1 MNDTTFS
8 YAGLLAERAA
18 WNRRFYV
25 IFKRLIDLVICIL
38 LLPLVIIPMALIA
51 LVIKLDSPGPVLFAQ
66 ERIGRGGKRFRIYKF
81 RTMVH
86 NHDDRADRA
95 FMQAFISGKVTST
108 EMPTRPRYK
117 PDNYGSI
124 TRLGY
129 MLRKTSLD
137 ELPQIFNVLKGNMSI
152 VGPRPHVPWEVDA
165 YKWWHEERL
174 WAVPGITG
182 LAQIKGRSELSFD
195 LMARYDIEYVR
206 NQSLMLDL
214 NILIRTFSSVL
225 FGRGAG

>member
-18 WNRRFYV
+18 WNRRLYL
-25 IFKRLIDLVICIL
+25 IFKRVLDLAICLIILPFVAILILV
-38 LLPLVIIPMALIA
+38 IA
-51 LVIKLDSPGPVLFAQ
+51 LVIKLDSPGPVFFVQ
-66 ERIGRGGKRFRIYKF
+66 ERIGKGGKRFRIYKF

-117 PDNYGSI
+117 PDNLGSI

-129 MLRKTSLD
+129 ILRKTSLD
-137 ELPQIFNVLKGNMSI
+137 EVPQIFNVLRGNMSI

-174 WAVPGITG
+174 WAQPGITG
-182 LAQIKGRSELSFD
+182 LAQIKGRSDLSFD

-214 NILIRTFSSVL
+214 NILRWTVMSVIFS
-225 FGRGAG
+225 RGAG

>member
-1 MNDTTFS
+1 MD
-8 YAGLLAERAA
+8 LA
-18 WNRRFYV
+18 V
-25 IFKRLIDLVICIL
+25 CLVILPVVVVIVL
-38 LLPLVIIPMALIA
+38 LIGLA
-51 LVIKLDSPGPVLFAQ
+51 IKLDSPGPVFFVQ

-81 RTMVH
+81 RSMSH

-95 FMQAFISGKVTST
+95 FMQAFISGKVVQT

-129 MLRKTSLD
+129 ILRKTSLD
-137 ELPQIFNVLKGNMSI
+137 EIPQIINVFQGNMSL

-165 YKWWHEERL
+165 YKWWQEERL
-174 WAVPGITG
+174 WALPGITG
-182 LAQIKGRSELSFD
+182 LAQIKGRSDLSFD

-206 NQSLMLDL
+206 NQSLALDL
-214 NILIRTFSSVL
+214 NILRWTVMSVL

>member
-8 YAGLLAERAA
+8 YAGVLAERAA
-18 WNRRFYV
+18 WNRRLYV
-25 IFKRLIDLVICIL
+25 FFKRVIDLAVC
-38 LLPLVIIPMALIA
+38 LVILPIAAIVMLGIA
-51 LVIKLDSPGPVLFAQ
+51 LAVKLDSPGPVFFVQ

-81 RTMVH
+81 RTMRH

-95 FMQAFISGKVTST
+95 FMQAFISGKVVQT

-129 MLRKTSLD
+129 ILRKTSLD
-137 ELPQIFNVLKGNMSI
+137 EIPQIINVFRGNMSL

-174 WAVPGITG
+174 WALPGITG
-182 LAQIKGRSELSFD
+182 LAQIKGRSDLSFD

-206 NQSLMLDL
+206 NQSLALDL
-214 NILIRTFSSVL
+214 NILRWTVMSVL